1 MNCPKCGSSEYIK
14 NGIIK
19 GRQRYKCKKCLRV
32 YTVEEKSTAASLTEK
47 RIALIL
53 YLEGTRI
60 TTIAHYLK
68 VSPTSVSKWI
78 KKYGDVLSE
87 LRNNLRLE
95 IEETDQLG
103 GSLDDDGS
111 KNVNRLFVLEEKD
124 NATRIKLKKKI

>member
-1 MNCPKCGSSEYIK
+1 MNCPKCGSIEYIR

-60 TTIAHYLK
+60 TTIAHFLK

-103 GSLDDDGS
+103 NGSDDEGG